1 MKEAKIIRAVDL
13 INGGCNACPTVKSE
27 VFILELNDLNR
38 PLENLDVASLIMTV
52 ALANGYKQYQEYD
65 MAEDYDVYKNGT
77 NEVSVIPEYD
87 QLVFKKGFSQQKVA
101 NNYQEPAELFKVV
114 NNLLTQYF
122 DLEGLDFKIEN
133 QD

>member
-1 MKEAKIIRAVDL
+1 MKEAKIIRTVDL

-38 PLENLDVASLIMTV
+38 PLEGLDVASLIMTI
-52 ALANGYKQYQEYD
+52 ALANGYKQHQEYD
-65 MAEDYDVYKNGT
+65 MAEDYDVYKNGV

-87 QLVFKKGFSQQKVA
+87 KLVFKKGFNQHKVA
-101 NNYQEPAELFKVV
+101 NTYKETSELFSVV

-122 DLEGLDFKIEN
+122 DIEGLKFYIEN